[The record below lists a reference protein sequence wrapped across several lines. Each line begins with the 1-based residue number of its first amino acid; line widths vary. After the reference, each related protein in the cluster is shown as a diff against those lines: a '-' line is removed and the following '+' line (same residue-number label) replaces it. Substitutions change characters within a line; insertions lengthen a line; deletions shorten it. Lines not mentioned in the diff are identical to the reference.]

1 MVHATHFAAYSQPLD
16 VNPKTNNQHHNI
28 MNNIQYAYEL
38 PQLTAA
44 QFAAAPTGEH
54 FAILLKNGEWLLV
67 DDIGNLQLEDCM
79 LAAAWM
85 GADI

>member
-1 MVHATHFAAYSQPLD
+1 
-16 VNPKTNNQHHNI
+16 

-44 QFAAAPTGEH
+44 QFASAPTGEH
-54 FAILLKNGEWLLV
+54 FAILLTNGQWLLV
-67 DDIGNLQLEDCM
+67 DDIGNLLLEPCM

-85 GADI
+85 GFDR